1 MSAVQSRRP
10 ALSSPLRCLVFHLMM
25 EVIPLAKRCGAL
37 KNKRKKENLKLWTSH
52 FVLLPDQ
59 QLVSSPRRFRHS
71 AVHPN
76 FGLVFPSYSVTCPKT
91 VSSLRSLVGYIERH
105 TATGQTLNTSQTIPG
120 RAKGCPTLH
129 TDVGQYLATTEHGI
143 YPEFSNNE
151 ACIHFAVTFT
161 AILLSVI
168 PVTNAPTG
176 RCKVLQN
183 SSRNLDNE
191 HDTFFRNVGNRSATC
206 HGTVTCSKFTVSAVT
221 AGSRYSNLQ

>member
-1 MSAVQSRRP
+1 MSR
-10 ALSSPLRCLVFHLMM
+10 
-25 EVIPLAKRCGAL
+25 
-37 KNKRKKENLKLWTSH
+37 
-52 FVLLPDQ
+52 
-59 QLVSSPRRFRHS
+59 PRRFRHS
-71 AVHPN
+71 VMHLN
-76 FGLVFPSYSVTCPKT
+76 VGLVVPRYSVTCPKT

-105 TATGQTLNTSQTIPG
+105 TATGQTLNTSQTIPW

-151 ACIHFAVTFT
+151 ASIHFSVTST

-168 PVTNAPTG
+168 PVTHVPTR

-183 SSRNLDNE
+183 SSRNLHNE
-191 HDTFFRNVGNRSATC
+191 HDTSFRNVGNRSVTC

-221 AGSRYSNLQ
+221 AGSR